1 MEPHA
6 AQHGSDACRLV
17 LVLVLVLVLQLLR
30 AAVVSCHA
38 SASFVKDAD
47 T

>member
-6 AQHGSDACRLV
+6 AQHGSDACR